1 MHSTRIPVVTPVIKV
16 SNSTERKYVRT
27 PQRKAKYADKT
38 RLRLKD
44 LKEIAFHYYK
54 VKTASQIKAYLK
66 RLRVKLDLRLTA
78 AWDAV
83 VFELRAL
90 ILDLIAQDNNKT
102 GNTSKFKPGDR
113 VIWDYPVG
121 WGYYEQ
127 WFPLTVREVC
137 GDMVYLD
144 YKESPVSI
152 STLTLAA

>member
-1 MHSTRIPVVTPVIKV
+1 MYSTKNPAVTPLIQV
-16 SNSTERKYVRT
+16 SNTTERRYVST
-27 PQRKAKYADKT
+27 PQRKARYNDKD
-38 RLRLKD
+38 RVRLKD
-44 LKEIAFHYYK
+44 
-54 VKTASQIKAYLK
+54 IKAIALK
-66 RLRVKLDLRLTA
+66 KCCASSTYEIKQRLISLGIKLDLRLTA
-78 AWDAV
+78 AWVAIAS
-83 VFELRAL
+83 ELSDSLLSCL
-90 ILDLIAQDNNKT
+90 IT
-102 GNTSKFKPGDR
+102 PGAK